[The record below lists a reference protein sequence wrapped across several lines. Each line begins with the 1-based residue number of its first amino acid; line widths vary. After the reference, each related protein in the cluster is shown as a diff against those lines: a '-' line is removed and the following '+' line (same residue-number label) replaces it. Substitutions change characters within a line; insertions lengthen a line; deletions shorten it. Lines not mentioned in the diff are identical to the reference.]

1 VALLREPGARYA
13 PPRSSAL
20 GLKAIVLASVAIG
33 LMVVDHRQ
41 QHLRVVREGLTAA
54 AYPFQV
60 MVHSP
65 VAGWEWL
72 TSNFATRNTLLDENR
87 ALRERQWRN
96 ELRLMRFEA
105 IEQENLRLRKLVAA
119 APRVGER
126 VMLAEILRVD
136 LDPFRH
142 RVILD
147 RGSNDGV
154 TKGQAVVDGAGVF
167 GQVTNVGPSSSE
179 VILLSDAA
187 HAIPVQ
193 ISRNGLRTIAVG
205 TGDARRLQVP
215 YLPRN
220 ADIKV
225 DDVLL
230 TSGLG
235 GVFPGGYPVGRVT
248 EVRRDPSS
256 PLAVVTAEPAAALDR
271 DNEVLLVWFT
281 QRVPPVA
288 SAETAAD
295 AAATGGNATGTPTAA
310 AANAAGSA
318 APAAGATPATTPA
331 APPRARTEA
340 PR

>member
-1 VALLREPGARYA
+1 MALLRAPGGRYA
-13 PPRSSAL
+13 APRPSAL

-41 QHLRVVREGLTAA
+41 QHLKVIREGLTAV
-54 AYPFQV
+54 AYPFQ
-60 MVHSP
+60 MLVHSP

-72 TSNFATRNTLLDENR
+72 TSNFATRDTLLEENR
-87 ALRERQWRN
+87 VLEERQWRN

-105 IEQENLRLRKLVAA
+105 IEQENLRLRRLVDA
-119 APRVGER
+119 APRVAER

-147 RGSNDGV
+147 RGANDGV

-193 ISRNGLRTIAVG
+193 ISRNGLRTVATG
-205 TGDARRLQVP
+205 TGDARRLQLP

-220 ADIKV
+220 ADIKPG
-225 DDVLL
+225 DVLL

-235 GVFPGGYPVGRVT
+235 GVFPGGFPVGRVT

-256 PLAVVTAEPAAALDR
+256 PLAIVGAEPAAALDR
-271 DNEVLLVWFT
+271 NNEVLLVWFT
-281 QRVPPVA
+281 ARAPDV
-288 SAETAAD
+288 
-295 AAATGGNATGTPTAA
+295 
-310 AANAAGSA
+310 
-318 APAAGATPATTPA
+318 APAAGGASPPA
-331 APPRARTEA
+331 AARAPSPPPSEA

>member
-13 PPRSSAL
+13 PARSSAL
-20 GLKAIVLASVAIG
+20 GLKAIILASLAIG

-41 QHLRVVREGLTAA
+41 QHLKVIREGLTAV

-60 MVHSP
+60 LVHSP

-72 TSNFATRNTLLDENR
+72 TSNFATRNTLLAENR
-87 ALRERQWRN
+87 QLKERQWRN

-105 IEQENLRLRKLVAA
+105 VEQENLRLRKLVDA
-119 APRVGER
+119 APRAGER

-147 RGSNDGV
+147 RGERDGV

-167 GQVTNVGPSSSE
+167 GQVTNVGPYSSE
-179 VILLSDAA
+179 VILLSDTA

-205 TGDARRLQVP
+205 TGDARRLQLP

-220 ADIKV
+220 ADVKV

-235 GVFPGGYPVGRVT
+235 GVFPGGYPVARVT
-248 EVRRDPSS
+248 EVKRDPAS
-256 PLAVVTAEPAAALDR
+256 PLAVVNAVPAAALDR

-281 QRVPPVA
+281 PRVPVVPEA
-288 SAETAAD
+288 TSLAPADATAGKPGTAAK
-295 AAATGGNATGTPTAA
+295 PTAA
-310 AANAAGSA
+310 AAPANAKP
-318 APAAGATPATTPA
+318 PAREGA
-331 APPRARTEA
+331 R
-340 PR
+340 